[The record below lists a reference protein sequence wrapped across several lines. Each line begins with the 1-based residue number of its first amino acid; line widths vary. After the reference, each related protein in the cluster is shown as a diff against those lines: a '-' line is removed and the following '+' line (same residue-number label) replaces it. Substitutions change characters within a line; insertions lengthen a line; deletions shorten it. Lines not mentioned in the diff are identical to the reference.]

1 MIRDIRWRIAIPY
14 IILILVVL
22 VGLAAVLSQI
32 ARNAQLDDLQNN
44 LLVQAKVLSE
54 NIKDEVGTADV
65 DELDQLSRTWAE
77 LLQARVTLI
86 GADGLVLGE
95 SDEDRTQMD
104 NHIRR
109 PEIQEAL
116 LSGKGSSIRYSITVG
131 TEMMYAAVPVLDG
144 DEIVGFARVA
154 LPIDAVEANV
164 SQLRQVI
171 LTVAFITAIVA
182 AVVAVVVAH
191 RTIRSVRRLTRVAS
205 RMADGDLDARVYP
218 EGRDEIGDL
227 TRTFNYMAD
236 QLRDQMLDL
245 ANEQE
250 RIKAVL
256 DNMADGV
263 VITDSLGHITLIN
276 PAAEHLLGTDEEEAI
291 GRTFTETV
299 RHHELI
305 ETWQRG
311 CSHQEEQ
318 MSVVELIHQESFIQM
333 IVTPLEIAGRE
344 ACLVILQ
351 DLTKIRR
358 LETVRRDFISNIS
371 HELRTPLASL
381 KALIETLQ
389 SGASDDPPAAERF
402 LDLADQ
408 EVDALTQMVQELLEL
423 SRIES
428 GRVPLRLAPL
438 MVSEIIEPPLARLKP
453 QAKRKSQKLK
463 VKLPNDLPY
472 VLVDAARIQQVVGNL
487 VHNAIK
493 YTPENGLITIQAK
506 REIAKDDGK
515 LYVLISVQDT
525 GEGIPTSEIGRI
537 FERFYKAERAR
548 SSGGTGL
555 GLAIAKHLVE
565 IHGGRIWVKSK
576 EGKGSTFFFT
586 VPAADMANEQQD
598 H

>member
-1 MIRDIRWRIAIPY
+1 VIRDIRWRIAIPY

-438 MVSEIIEPPLARLKP
+438 MVSEVIEPPLARLKP

-493 YTPENGLITIQAK
+493 YTPENGLITIQA
-506 REIAKDDGK
+506 RRDIAKDDGK